1 MQASDHIMTE
11 FKRLAARGCPMRPRR
26 IHILQSTP
34 HYVGEEGQQDDHMG
48 AMITPRSPYPSAA
61 AVSGAAA
68 VG

>member
-1 MQASDHIMTE
+1 
-11 FKRLAARGCPMRPRR
+11 MRPRR